1 MTEDGGQA
9 GKEVGE
15 ETVREENV
23 KHMEFIQAIIARLA
37 ANSFHVKTWCLTIT
51 AATYGIAVSQVDWR
65 LLTVGLF
72 VIATFWL
79 LDSYYLHQER
89 LFRLLYD
96 HVSSDIRAV
105 PRFSMNTTRFQPET
119 KRRAAFFSSTLASFY
134 GILSTMGVVLLLT
147 RYYSLF

>member
-9 GKEVGE
+9 GKEVDE
-15 ETVREENV
+15 KTAREENV

-51 AATYGIAVSQVDWR
+51 AATYGVAVSQVDWS

-72 VIATFWL
+72 VIVTFWL
-79 LDSYYLHQER
+79 LDSYFLHQER

-96 HVSSDIRAV
+96 HVRSDVRAV
-105 PRFSMNTTRFQPET
+105 PRFSMNTTRFQPGT
-119 KRRAAFFSSTLASFY
+119 KRRAAFFSFTLASFY
-134 GILSTMGVVLLLT
+134 GILCTVGAVLLLA
-147 RYYSLF
+147 RYCSLF